1 MTKRKIEYWAIV
13 SGTLCALVWRH
24 LENFLPLRYFLSVWH
39 AISCISALEPD
50 FLPLWQLGS
59 GGRLWQP
66 HDTGRSRPKSSRDSN
81 TSRFSV
87 RYWTVCTT
95 TPPPGIAPAIALFYD
110 QYACLL
116 LLFFF
121 NPVVK
126 SLRSIQQASTLDK
139 VQRLCGCERVSRG
152 SLSEASR
159 VFDPELL
166 HALIGDLAAQTLPL
180 VHGQEAEALRG
191 LTAVDGSLLPALPK
205 MAWALWL
212 DPQHHAAKM
221 HIHFDVLKGVPIET
235 TVTTGNDSETEQLRA
250 TLQAQRLYVIDRG
263 YAEYQLFQDI
273 IDKNSGFVGRLR
285 DNAVWDVVEERPL
298 TVAARAAGVR
308 SDRVV
313 WLGCDKSGAVFTQPL
328 RVLEVET
335 GKTDAH
341 GRPEVLLLASN
352 RLDLDAE
359 LVALAYRFRWTIELF
374 FRWLK
379 CILGC
384 RHLLANSRDGVT
396 IQVYLAIIASLL
408 ISLWVGRK
416 PTVRTLE
423 MLQFYFSG
431 WATEEELLAHLDQL
445 KPLPK

>member
-1 MTKRKIEYWAIV
+1 MAAKPLPTIHEKDLRGLKYFKLL
-13 SGTLCALVWRH
+13 TPL
-24 LENFLPLRYFLSVWH
+24 LERLHDNATARDH
-39 AISCISALEPD
+39 A
-50 FLPLWQLGS
+50 GN
-59 GGRLWQP
+59 R
-66 HDTGRSRPKSSRDSN
+66 R
-81 TSRFSV
+81 
-87 RYWTVCTT
+87 
-95 TPPPGIAPAIALFYD
+95 LFYD

-121 NPVVK
+121 NPIVK

-139 VQRLCGCERVSRG
+139 VQRLLGCNRVSRG

-166 HALIGDLAAQTLPL
+166 HALIGDIATQTLPL
-180 VHGQEAEALRG
+180 VHGREAEALRG

-212 DPQHHAAKM
+212 DPQHRAAKM
-221 HIHFDVLKGVPIET
+221 HVHFDVLKGVPVET
-235 TVTTGNDSETEQLRA
+235 TVTAGNDSETKQLRA
-250 TLQAQRLYVIDRG
+250 TLQAKRLYVIDRG
-263 YAEYQLFQDI
+263 YADYQLFQDI
-273 IDKNSGFVGRLR
+273 IDAGSGFIGRIR
-285 DNAVWDVVEERPL
+285 DNAVWTVVEERPL
-298 TVAARAAGVR
+298 TAEARAAGVR

-313 WLGCDKSGAVFTQPL
+313 WLGGPKSGSVFQQPV

-335 GKTDAH
+335 GKTDAQ
-341 GRPEVLLLASN
+341 GRPEILLLATS
-352 RLDLDAE
+352 RLDLAAE
-359 LVALAYRFRWTIELF
+359 LVALGYRFRWTVELF

-384 RHLLANSRDGVT
+384 RHLLANSQDGVT

-423 MLQFYFSG
+423 MIQFYFTG
-431 WATEEELLAHLDQL
+431 WATEEELLAHLSNL
-445 KPLPK
+445 KPLAK

>member
-1 MTKRKIEYWAIV
+1 MAAKRQAPIREKDLKGLKYFKV
-13 SGTLCALVWRH
+13 LGAL
-24 LENFLPLRYFLSVWH
+24 L
-39 AISCISALEPD
+39 D
-50 FLPLWQLGS
+50 
-59 GGRLWQP
+59 RL
-66 HDTGRSRPKSSRDSN
+66 HTNATGRDHAGNRR
-81 TSRFSV
+81 
-87 RYWTVCTT
+87 
-95 TPPPGIAPAIALFYD
+95 LFYD

-126 SLRSIQQASTLDK
+126 SLRGIQQASSLDK
-139 VQRLCGCERVSRG
+139 VQRLFGCNRVSRG

-166 HALIGDLAAQTLPL
+166 HAIIGDIATQTLPL
-180 VHGQEAEALRG
+180 VHGREAEALRG

-212 DPQHHAAKM
+212 DPQHRAAKM
-221 HIHFDVLKGVPIET
+221 HVHFDVLKGVPIEA

-250 TLQAQRLYVIDRG
+250 TLQAKRLYVIDRG

-273 IDKNSGFVGRLR
+273 IDARSDFIGRIR
-285 DNAVWDVVEERPL
+285 DNAVWTVVEERPL
-298 TVAARAAGVR
+298 TAEARAAGVC
-308 SDRVV
+308 SDRIV
-313 WLGCDKSGAVFTQPL
+313 WLGDPRQSGKAFKQTV
-328 RVLEVET
+328 RVLEVDT
-335 GKTDAH
+335 GKTDAQ
-341 GRPEVLLLASN
+341 GRPDILLLATS
-352 RLDLDAE
+352 RVDLAAE
-359 LVALAYRFRWTIELF
+359 LVALGYRYRWTVELF

-416 PTVRTLE
+416 PTIRTLE
-423 MLQFYFSG
+423 MIQFYFTG
-431 WATEEELLAHLDQL
+431 WATEEELMAHLDQL
-445 KPLPK
+445 KPLPQ

>member
-1 MTKRKIEYWAIV
+1 MAANR
-13 SGTLCALVWRH
+13 GTPIRDKDLKGLK
-24 LENFLPLRYFLSVWH
+24 YFKL
-39 AISCISALEPD
+39 
-50 FLPLWQLGS
+50 LGS
-59 GGRLWQP
+59 LLDRLHQ
-66 HDTGRSRPKSSRDSN
+66 DATARDRAGN
-81 TSRFSV
+81 R
-87 RYWTVCTT
+87 R
-95 TPPPGIAPAIALFYD
+95 LFYD

-121 NPVVK
+121 NPIVK
-126 SLRSIQQASTLDK
+126 SLRAIPQASELDK
-139 VQRLCGCERVSRG
+139 VQRLFGCPRVSRG

-180 VHGQEAEALRG
+180 VHGKEAEALRG

-212 DPQHHAAKM
+212 DPPHRAARM
-221 HIHFDVLKGVPIET
+221 HVHLDVLKGVPVET
-235 TVTTGNDSETEQLRA
+235 TVTTGNDSETEQLRV
-250 TLQAQRLYVIDRG
+250 TLQALRLYVVDRG
-263 YAEYQLFQDI
+263 YAEYRLFQDI
-273 IDKNSGFVGRLR
+273 VDAKSDFIGRLR
-285 DNAVWDVVEERPL
+285 DNAVWTVIEERPL
-298 TVAARAAGVR
+298 TAEAQSAGVR
-308 SDRVV
+308 SDRLV
-313 WLGCDKSGAVFTQPL
+313 WLGGPQSGRVFQQPV
-328 RVLEVET
+328 RVLEVAT
-335 GKTDAH
+335 GKTDAQ
-341 GRPEVLLLASN
+341 GRPEILLLATSC
-352 RLDLDAE
+352 LDLAAE
-359 LVALAYRFRWTIELF
+359 LVALGYRYRWTVELF

-423 MLQFYFSG
+423 MLQFYFTG
-431 WATEEELLAHLDQL
+431 WASEAELMAHLDQL

>member
-1 MTKRKIEYWAIV
+1 MAAK
-13 SGTLCALVWRH
+13 
-24 LENFLPLRYFLSVWH
+24 LRTPIKDKDLKGLKYFKV
-39 AISCISALEPD
+39 
-50 FLPLWQLGS
+50 LGS
-59 GGRLWQP
+59 LLDRL
-66 HDTGRSRPKSSRDSN
+66 HDDASARDHAGN
-81 TSRFSV
+81 RQ
-87 RYWTVCTT
+87 
-95 TPPPGIAPAIALFYD
+95 LFYD

-139 VQRLCGCERVSRG
+139 VQRLFGCGRVSRG

-166 HALIGDLAAQTLPL
+166 HEIIGQIATQALPL
-180 VHGQEAEALRG
+180 VHGKEAEALRG

-212 DPQHHAAKM
+212 DPQHRAAKM
-221 HIHFDVLKGVPIET
+221 HVHFDVLKGIPVET
-235 TVTTGNDSETEQLRA
+235 TVTAGNDSEIEQLRA
-250 TLQAQRLYVIDRG
+250 TLQAKRLYVIDRG

-273 IDKNSGFVGRLR
+273 IDAHSDFIGRIR
-285 DNAVWDVVEERPL
+285 DNAAWTAVEQRPL
-298 TVAARAAGVR
+298 TAEAKAAGVR

-313 WLGCDKSGAVFTQPL
+313 WLGCPKSAVVFRQSV
-328 RVLEVET
+328 RVLAVDT

-341 GRPEVLLLASN
+341 GQPEILLLATN
-352 RLDLDAE
+352 RLDLAPE
-359 LVALAYRFRWTIELF
+359 LVALAYRFRWTVELF

-423 MLQFYFSG
+423 MIQFYFTG
-431 WATEEELLAHLDQL
+431 WATEDELMAHLNQL
-445 KPLPK
+445 KPLPT

>member
-1 MTKRKIEYWAIV
+1 MA
-13 SGTLCALVWRH
+13 ALGRTPIRDKDLKGLKYFKLLAPL
-24 LENFLPLRYFLSVWH
+24 LE
-39 AISCISALEPD
+39 
-50 FLPLWQLGS
+50 
-59 GGRLWQP
+59 RL
-66 HDTGRSRPKSSRDSN
+66 HDDATARDRAGN
-81 TSRFSV
+81 R
-87 RYWTVCTT
+87 R
-95 TPPPGIAPAIALFYD
+95 LFYD

-121 NPVVK
+121 NPIVK
-126 SLRSIQQASTLDK
+126 SLRGIQQASTLDK
-139 VQRLCGCERVSRG
+139 VQHLLGCPRVSRG

-159 VFDPELL
+159 VFDPTLL
-166 HALIGDLAAQTLPL
+166 HALIGDLAGHSLPL
-180 VHGQEAEALRG
+180 VQGKEADALRG

-212 DPQHHAAKM
+212 DPQHRAAKM
-221 HIHFDVLKGVPIET
+221 HVHFDVLKGVPVET

-250 TLQAQRLYVIDRG
+250 TLQARRLYVIDRG

-273 IDKNSGFVGRLR
+273 IDAHSDFIGRIR
-285 DNAVWDVVEERPL
+285 ENAVWKVVAERPL
-298 TVAARAAGVR
+298 TAAARAAGVR
-308 SDRVV
+308 SDRIV
-313 WLGCDKSGAVFTQPL
+313 WLGGPQSGSVFKQPV
-328 RVLEVET
+328 RVLEVAT

-341 GRPEVLLLASN
+341 GHPEILLLATS

-359 LVALAYRFRWTIELF
+359 VVALGYRFRWTVELF

-384 RHLLANSRDGVT
+384 RHLLANSREGVT

-423 MLQFYFSG
+423 ILQFYFTG
-431 WATEEELLAHLDQL
+431 WATEDELMAHLDHL
-445 KPLPK
+445 KAVTA

>member
-1 MTKRKIEYWAIV
+1 MAAKRRTPIRDRDLKGLKYFKI
-13 SGTLCALVWRH
+13 
-24 LENFLPLRYFLSVWH
+24 
-39 AISCISALEPD
+39 
-50 FLPLWQLGS
+50 LGS
-59 GGRLWQP
+59 LLDRL
-66 HDTGRSRPKSSRDSN
+66 HDNATARDHAGN
-81 TSRFSV
+81 R
-87 RYWTVCTT
+87 R
-95 TPPPGIAPAIALFYD
+95 LFYD

-139 VQRLCGCERVSRG
+139 VQRLFGCNRVSRG

-166 HALIGDLAAQTLPL
+166 HAIIGDIAAQTLPL
-180 VHGQEAEALRG
+180 VHGKEAEALRG

-212 DPQHHAAKM
+212 DPQHRAAKM
-221 HIHFDVLKGVPIET
+221 HVHFDVLKGVPVET
-235 TVTTGNDSETEQLRA
+235 TVTAANDSETEQLRA
-250 TLQAQRLYVIDRG
+250 TLQARRLYVIDRG

-273 IDKNSGFVGRLR
+273 LDARSDFIGRIR
-285 DNAVWDVVEERPL
+285 DNAVWSIVEERRL
-298 TVAARAAGVR
+298 TSAAQAAGVR
-308 SDRVV
+308 SDRIV
-313 WLGCDKSGAVFTQPL
+313 WLGGPQSGSVFKQPV
-328 RVLEVET
+328 RVLEVDT
-335 GKTDAH
+335 GKTNAQGH
-341 GRPEVLLLASN
+341 PEILLLATS
-352 RLDLDAE
+352 RLDLAAE
-359 LVALAYRFRWTIELF
+359 LVALGYRFRWTVELF

-423 MLQFYFSG
+423 MIQFYFTG
-431 WATEEELLAHLDQL
+431 WATEDELMAHLDQL
-445 KPLPK
+445 KPLTK

>member
-1 MTKRKIEYWAIV
+1 MAAPRRTPIRDKDLKGLKYFQLLGPLLDRLHDDATARDHA
-13 SGTLCALVWRH
+13 GNRH
-24 LENFLPLRYFLSVWH
+24 
-39 AISCISALEPD
+39 
-50 FLPLWQLGS
+50 
-59 GGRLWQP
+59 
-66 HDTGRSRPKSSRDSN
+66 
-81 TSRFSV
+81 
-87 RYWTVCTT
+87 
-95 TPPPGIAPAIALFYD
+95 LFYD

-121 NPVVK
+121 NPIVK
-126 SLRSIQQASTLDK
+126 SLRGIQQASTLDK
-139 VQRLCGCERVSRG
+139 VQRLLGCPRVSRG

-166 HALIGDLAAQTLPL
+166 HALIGDLATQTLPL
-180 VHGQEAEALRG
+180 VHGKEAEALRG
-191 LTAVDGSLLPALPK
+191 LTAVDGSLVPALPK

-221 HIHFDVLKGVPIET
+221 HVHFDVLKGVPVET
-235 TVTTGNDSETEQLRA
+235 TVTTGNDSETAQLRA

-273 IDKNSGFVGRLR
+273 VAAKSDFIGRLR
-285 DNAVWDVVEERPL
+285 DNAVWTVVEERPL
-298 TVAARAAGVR
+298 TPAARAAGVR
-308 SDRVV
+308 SDRIV
-313 WLGCDKSGAVFTQPL
+313 WLGGPQSGTVFKQPV
-328 RVLEVET
+328 RVLEIAT
-335 GKTDAH
+335 GKVDAQ
-341 GRPEVLLLASN
+341 GRPEILLLATS

-359 LVALAYRFRWTIELF
+359 LVALGYRFRWTVELF

-396 IQVYLAIIASLL
+396 IQIYLAIIASLL

-423 MLQFYFSG
+423 MLQFYFTG
-431 WATEEELLAHLDQL
+431 WATEAELMAHLDKL
-445 KPLPK
+445 KSVTP